1 MQKMICFDF
10 SLVFFFSLPGNFF
23 IKFLC
28 FQGLEETYFLKVRG
42 YSFLEFGDGRPLWDL
57 V

>member
-42 YSFLEFGDGRPLWDL
+42 HSFLEFGDGRPLWDL